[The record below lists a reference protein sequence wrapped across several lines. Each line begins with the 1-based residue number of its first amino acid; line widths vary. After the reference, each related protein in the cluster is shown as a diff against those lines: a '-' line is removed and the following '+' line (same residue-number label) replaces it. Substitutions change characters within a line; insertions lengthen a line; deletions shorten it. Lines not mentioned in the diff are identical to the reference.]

1 MPVGCIHVR
10 LNCARMDAEP
20 NLLTLHPSGSSSLF
34 PSHIPYVHVMWSII
48 NALVFAVSVRRERMM
63 CGKPNFVLS
72 VDQYTRWTICG
83 GSVRWLPRSNCN
95 QWPAVQGTSSFQRWA
110 PYAAVIKASS
120 FCFIVY
126 RHDDSWWATGPGS
139 HSSIPCG
146 PLMVVMDLYDL
157 LMSHTNRDKCESVA
171 LRGVTFVMCDLW
183 KGWNVSVHTFSSYNK
198 AHSTELTVVVSKWL
212 MHKEHNFKFQY
223 FVVNRRMDRWMEGEC
238 CQFTRLEQGELN
250 DQVLS

>member
-1 MPVGCIHVR
+1 
-10 LNCARMDAEP
+10 
-20 NLLTLHPSGSSSLF
+20 
-34 PSHIPYVHVMWSII
+34 
-48 NALVFAVSVRRERMM
+48 M
-63 CGKPNFVLS
+63 CGKPNFFLS

-110 PYAAVIKASS
+110 PYAAVIKAGSS
-120 FCFIVY
+120 CFIVY
-126 RHDDSWWATGPGS
+126 RDDDSWSATGPGR

-157 LMSHTNRDKCESVA
+157 LMSHANRDKCESVA
-171 LRGVTFVMCDLW
+171 RRGVTFVACDLW
-183 KGWNVSVHTFSSYNK
+183 KGWNVSVHTFASYNK
-198 AHSTELTVVVSKWL
+198 AHSTELLSACCHFKITYAKRA
-212 MHKEHNFKFQY
+212 HFKFQY

-250 DQVLS
+250 DQFLS